1 MSSRRP
7 ALTAITAAAATA
19 AAWEIQRRRDR
30 AAIEADPEHALFH
43 RPLQG
48 RPQTVT
54 GDDGTTL
61 HAETFGPQ
69 DAPTIVLAHG
79 WTCQI
84 RFWTRQ
90 IHDLARDFRVVAYD
104 QRGHG
109 RSGRAPSDDYRI
121 ERFGADLNAILQA
134 CVPDGR
140 KAVVAGHSLGG
151 MSIVSYAGLY
161 AGEVADRVAA
171 AALVNTGMGDLIQK
185 SLVVPVRTPVAK
197 LEQRIGAAAL
207 SAPLPLPSGPTP
219 LAHRAVKYVALSADA
234 TPAQVG
240 FSEELVIDCRPD
252 VRGAIGGAL
261 TRLDL
266 HAAVERLDVP
276 TLVIAGDRDRLTPPE
291 HAERLHAELPR
302 PAGLVRMPG
311 GHMGPIEH
319 ADEVTRV
326 LRDLATTHLGEAT
339 DGPRE
344 QKAERLPDR

>member
-1 MSSRRP
+1 MKAWTRVAAGL
-7 ALTAITAAAATA
+7 ALAAAAGYA
-19 AAWEIQRRRDR
+19 AERIAVRRMR
-30 AAIEADPEHALFH
+30 
-43 RPLQG
+43 G
-48 RPQTVT
+48 RPDEGPLVP
-54 GDDGTTL
+54 DGWRPAAEASEVRGHDGARL
-61 HAETFGPQ
+61 HAIAAGSGP
-69 DAPTIVLAHG
+69 TLVLSHG
-79 WTCQI
+79 VMLSTEVWPLVFDPLVE
-84 RFWTRQ
+84 RG
-90 IHDLARDFRVVAYD
+90 FRVVAYD